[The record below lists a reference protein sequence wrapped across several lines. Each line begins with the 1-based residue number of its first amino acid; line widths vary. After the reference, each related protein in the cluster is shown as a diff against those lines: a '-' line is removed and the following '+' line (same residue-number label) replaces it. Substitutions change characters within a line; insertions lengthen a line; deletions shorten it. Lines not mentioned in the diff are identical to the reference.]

1 MTKEFYKKLI
11 WISLFAIAMGYL
23 ETAVVVY
30 LRKLYYPGGFN
41 FPLKTIESSIGV
53 VEFFREIA
61 TIVMLI
67 GAGVIAGKTR
77 NEKFAW
83 FIFCFAVWD
92 IFYYVFLKV
101 LLGWPHSLVDWD
113 ILFLIPVPW
122 VGPVLAPCIIALTMI
137 LLAMI
142 IVVHEEQGRKTRIDW
157 VAKSLMTAGALVCIV
172 SFCWDYINNA
182 NEAGR
187 MWTVNSSDD
196 LFREIDK
203 YIPRQFNWG
212 LFMIGETIGLAGVLR
227 IFNFSKRAQS
237 PNLLKMFKQKISG

>member
-67 GAGVIAGKTR
+67 GAGVMAGKTR

-122 VGPVLAPCIIALTMI
+122 VGPVLAPCIISLSMI

-142 IVVHEEQGRKTRIDW
+142 IVVHEEQGRKTKIDLF
-157 VAKSLMTAGALVCIV
+157 AKLLLTAGAFVCIV
-172 SFCWDYINNA
+172 SFCWDYLHTA
-182 NEAGR
+182 NQAGR

-203 YIPRQFNWG
+203 YIPRRFNWG
-212 LFMIGETIGLAGVLR
+212 MFMAGETIGLAGVLR
-227 IFNFSKRAQS
+227 IHNFSKKTES
-237 PNLLKMFKQKISG
+237 PGLLKMIKQKISG